1 MKKFVKFIFK
11 LLLILIIAFVGIFFG
26 KGYWGYLELTQS
38 QSVDDVVNEVTSRST
53 FVGYDDLSPEL
64 VRATVAIEDRRFYDH
79 GGVDYIGLMRALV
92 SQLDDNLL
100 KSGGST
106 ITQQLAKN
114 LYGMFDGTWDR
125 KSTELFV
132 ARYLEKHYSKN
143 EIIALYVNVIN
154 YGNNYTGIY
163 EAIEKAVVAIDN
175 CVKDTVEAAKA
186 NGYEVIIIADH
197 GNADHAL
204 NEDGTP
210 NTAHSLNPVPF
221 VYVTENKDAKVENGV
236 LADVAPSILHILGM
250 AQPSEMTGRDL
261 IK

>member
-38 QSVDDVVNEVTSRST
+38 QSVDDVVSEVTSRST

-92 SQLDDNLL
+92 SQFDDDL
-100 KSGGST
+100 
-106 ITQQLAKN
+106 

-163 EAIEKAVVAIDN
+163 EASYGYFDTDPEDLTIAQASLLAGIPQSPNNYELVYHFAQAKQKQYAVLKAMAE
-175 CVKDTVEAAKA
+175 C
-186 NGYEVIIIADH
+186 GYISESDIATYY
-197 GNADHAL
+197 NA
-204 NEDGTP
+204 
-210 NTAHSLNPVPF
+210 SV
-221 VYVTENKDAKVENGV
+221 
-236 LADVAPSILHILGM
+236 
-250 AQPSEMTGRDL
+250 
-261 IK
+261 

>member
-38 QSVDDVVNEVTSRST
+38 QSVDDVVSEVTSRST

-79 GGVDYIGLMRALV
+79 GGFDYIGLVRAAV
-92 SQLDDNLL
+92 SQFDEDLL
-100 KSGGST
+100 TSGGST

-114 LYGMFDGTWDR
+114 LYGMFESSWDR
-125 KSTELFV
+125 KSTEFFV

-143 EIIALYVNVIN
+143 DIVTLYVNVIN

-163 EAIEKAVVAIDN
+163 EASMGYLDTLPADLTVAQASLLAGIPQSPSHYELVNHFSQAKQKQYAVLKAMAE
-175 CVKDTVEAAKA
+175 C
-186 NGYEVIIIADH
+186 GYILESDIATYY
-197 GNADHAL
+197 NA
-204 NEDGTP
+204 
-210 NTAHSLNPVPF
+210 SV
-221 VYVTENKDAKVENGV
+221 
-236 LADVAPSILHILGM
+236 
-250 AQPSEMTGRDL
+250 
-261 IK
+261 

>member
-38 QSVDDVVNEVTSRST
+38 QSVDDVVSEVTSRST

-92 SQLDDNLL
+92 SQFDDDLL

-163 EAIEKAVVAIDN
+163 EASMGYLDTLPEDLTVAQASLLAGIPQSPSHYELVNHFTQAKQKQYAVLKA
-175 CVKDTVEAAKA
+175 
-186 NGYEVIIIADH
+186 
-197 GNADHAL
+197 
-204 NEDGTP
+204 
-210 NTAHSLNPVPF
+210 
-221 VYVTENKDAKVENGV
+221 
-236 LADVAPSILHILGM
+236 M
-250 AQPSEMTGRDL
+250 AQCGYISESDIETYYNASV
-261 IK
+261 

>member
-38 QSVDDVVNEVTSRST
+38 QSVDDVVSEVTSRST

-92 SQLDDNLL
+92 SQFDDDLL

-163 EAIEKAVVAIDN
+163 EASYGYFDTDSEDLTIAQASLLAGIPQSPNNYELVYHFAQAKQKQYAVLKAMAE
-175 CVKDTVEAAKA
+175 C
-186 NGYEVIIIADH
+186 GYISESDIATYY
-197 GNADHAL
+197 NA
-204 NEDGTP
+204 
-210 NTAHSLNPVPF
+210 SV
-221 VYVTENKDAKVENGV
+221 
-236 LADVAPSILHILGM
+236 
-250 AQPSEMTGRDL
+250 
-261 IK
+261 

>member
-100 KSGGST
+100 KSAYALTETLSIQNKLFKEFCSEEDIEKIKEKTKEIKNDKNGFKIGEIPKDNIDDKIICFESFSGS
-106 ITQQLAKN
+106 
-114 LYGMFDGTWDR
+114 
-125 KSTELFV
+125 
-132 ARYLEKHYSKN
+132 YLETSIKCIRDTERELNKRLIDEDYITLNEFLESLGHDGSEIGDKFRWSK
-143 EIIALYVNVIN
+143 EMDLYIDLDLDARISEKGEFVLVIN
-154 YGNNYTGIY
+154 HN
-163 EAIEKAVVAIDN
+163 IE
-175 CVKDTVEAAKA
+175 
-186 NGYEVIIIADH
+186 
-197 GNADHAL
+197 
-204 NEDGTP
+204 
-210 NTAHSLNPVPF
+210 PV
-221 VYVTENKDAKVENGV
+221 YCG
-236 LADVAPSILHILGM
+236 L
-250 AQPSEMTGRDL
+250 
-261 IK
+261 

>member
-38 QSVDDVVNEVTSRST
+38 QSVDDVVSEVTSRST

-92 SQLDDNLL
+92 SQFDDDLL

-163 EAIEKAVVAIDN
+163 EASYGYF
-175 CVKDTVEAAKA
+175 DTDPEDLT
-186 NGYEVIIIADH
+186 IAQAYLLA
-197 GNADHAL
+197 GIPQS
-204 NEDGTP
+204 P
-210 NTAHSLNPVPF
+210 NN
-221 VYVTENKDAKVENGV
+221 YD
-236 LADVAPSILHILGM
+236 
-250 AQPSEMTGRDL
+250 
-261 IK
+261 

>member
-38 QSVDDVVNEVTSRST
+38 QSVDDVVSEVTSRST

-92 SQLDDNLL
+92 SQFDDDLL

-163 EAIEKAVVAIDN
+163 EASMGYLDTLPEDLTVAQASLLAGIPQSPSHYELVNHFSQAKQKQYAVLKAMAE
-175 CVKDTVEAAKA
+175 C
-186 NGYEVIIIADH
+186 GYILESDIATYY
-197 GNADHAL
+197 NA
-204 NEDGTP
+204 
-210 NTAHSLNPVPF
+210 SV
-221 VYVTENKDAKVENGV
+221 
-236 LADVAPSILHILGM
+236 
-250 AQPSEMTGRDL
+250 
-261 IK
+261 